1 MSFRFWERFSIKT
14 PDTDN
19 HHSWPASFRA
29 RLVARAGRSETLYFE
44 KLPVLWKKQP
54 EIDLGK
60 IREWGLS
67 ECPEPFF
74 FINISVH
81 FPLSSMSLQAISTL
95 FLSPRR
101 LWAWPTLLS
110 LLTDYLVRA
119 ALLGRGFDIMSY
131 FYPSRL
137 QYHNS
142 IHLVPKNG
150 PRADKEEKLSQR

>member
-1 MSFRFWERFSIKT
+1 MYFRFWERFSIKT

-29 RLVARAGRSETLYFE
+29 RLEAGAGRSETLYFE
-44 KLPVLWKKQP
+44 KLPVLWKEKP
-54 EIDLGK
+54 EIDLEK

-67 ECPEPFF
+67 KCPEPFF

-81 FPLSSMSLQAISTL
+81 FPLSSMSLRAISTL
-95 FLSPRR
+95 FLFLRR
-101 LWAWPTLLS
+101 LWAWPT
-110 LLTDYLVRA
+110 LTDYLVRA

-150 PRADKEEKLSQR
+150 PRADREEKLPQR